1 MGILKRF
8 KDLMAANI
16 NTVLEKAEAKNADKL
31 LEQYLREAKS
41 NLDQVKAETA
51 GIIADETA
59 AGRKVVAIDEEIA
72 KLDRYAEQAVLAG
85 NDEDAKK
92 FLEGK
97 ATAVA
102 RKADAEKAFEQAKV
116 NSDRMRQLTQKLNS
130 DIVEAQSKLG
140 DLKAKL
146 DVAKQTEKMA
156 ELSEKISSVG
166 YAASDYDRLA
176 EAVQKRID
184 AVDAK
189 AELNKELDETADIE
203 ALKEKYEVSAESE
216 TAGVSIDNELAA
228 LKARLGQQ

>member
-1 MGILKRF
+1 MGILTRF

-31 LEQYLREAKS
+31 LEQYLREAKN
-41 NLDQVKAETA
+41 NLEQVKAETA

-92 FLEGK
+92 FLTGK
-97 ATAVA
+97 TMAAA
-102 RKADAEKAFEQAKV
+102 RKTDAEKTFEQAKI
-116 NSDRMRQLTQKLNS
+116 NSDRMRQLTQKLNG
-130 DIVEAQSKLG
+130 DIVEAQGKLA

-146 DVAKQTEKMA
+146 DVAKQTEKIT

-189 AELNKELDETADIE
+189 AELNQELNENADIE
-203 ALKEKYEVSAESE
+203 ALKEKYEVDVESKA
-216 TAGVSIDNELAA
+216 AGVSIDNELAA

>member
-1 MGILKRF
+1 MGILTRF

-41 NLDQVKAETA
+41 NLEQVKAETA

-85 NDEDAKK
+85 SDEDAKK
-92 FLEGK
+92 FLAAK
-97 ATAVA
+97 ATAAA
-102 RKADAEKAFEQAKV
+102 RKLDAEKAFEQAKV
-116 NSDRMRQLTQKLNS
+116 NSDRMRQLTQKLNG
-130 DIVEAQSKLG
+130 DIAQAQGKLA

-156 ELSEKISSVG
+156 ELGEKISSVG

-176 EAVQKRID
+176 DAVQKRID
-184 AVDAK
+184 AIDAK
-189 AELNKELDETADIE
+189 AELNKELGENTDIE
-203 ALKEKYEVSAESE
+203 TLKEKYEVAAESE
-216 TAGVSIDNELAA
+216 SAGVSIDNELAA